1 MRPTPSAAAAAAP
14 ARGGARWRRDRRAR
28 GETRGA
34 SGRAAGRCGRA
45 RRRAPARR
53 HTRSRVSQPVGSG
66 ERGARERQFGERLV
80 QGPQEQL
87 GVGKRGGL
95 GVEQLRFDRLVCALG
110 RLALERI
117 GEQRRHPTL
126 RVANGGEEALQ
137 PHMVAERDEGA
148 HDRGRSEVHR
158 VAAAEVVLDGL
169 RLHAELRGDM
179 GTQRVELAGHAP
191 APRARGGRR
200 PTVAGRR
207 VGLQVERHAA
217 TWSPARMRS
226 TPSMPSSSSR
236 GPASILAGRR
246 LLSSTAAR
254 SSLRRCS
261 GRIRMLSVAALR
273 SDFMGPMLPGLVVPQ
288 PRHAR
293 GARTQSRGTMN
304 PVKGHSEPPDVTTLA
319 GRFDYLRLLLSQ
331 QQQKML
337 GAAEFAALIE
347 TNEETIKSWHKR
359 DTVSKPGEGRLVAR
373 LEKLGVRG
381 MTIDWLRSGKGRLPV
396 FVPSSGGGE
405 GATALAPIRS
415 PEEQA
420 ALWKG
425 SRVLARRIAQ
435 TVQLTLA
442 RTELGYTA
450 ASQRIIADSLEAFA
464 RELDTQ
470 CGEKVCADIWEV
482 IAELRKQASRGAP

>member
-1 MRPTPSAAAAAAP
+1 
-14 ARGGARWRRDRRAR
+14 
-28 GETRGA
+28 
-34 SGRAAGRCGRA
+34 
-45 RRRAPARR
+45 
-53 HTRSRVSQPVGSG
+53 
-66 ERGARERQFGERLV
+66 
-80 QGPQEQL
+80 
-87 GVGKRGGL
+87 
-95 GVEQLRFDRLVCALG
+95 
-110 RLALERI
+110 
-117 GEQRRHPTL
+117 
-126 RVANGGEEALQ
+126 
-137 PHMVAERDEGA
+137 
-148 HDRGRSEVHR
+148 
-158 VAAAEVVLDGL
+158 
-169 RLHAELRGDM
+169 
-179 GTQRVELAGHAP
+179 
-191 APRARGGRR
+191 
-200 PTVAGRR
+200 
-207 VGLQVERHAA
+207 
-217 TWSPARMRS
+217 
-226 TPSMPSSSSR
+226 
-236 GPASILAGRR
+236 
-246 LLSSTAAR
+246 
-254 SSLRRCS
+254 
-261 GRIRMLSVAALR
+261 
-273 SDFMGPMLPGLVVPQ
+273 
-288 PRHAR
+288 
-293 GARTQSRGTMN
+293 MN

-381 MTIDWLRSGKGRLPV
+381 MTIDWLRSGKGRLPL
-396 FVPSSGGGE
+396 FVPPSGGGE